1 MPERLLNR
9 FAGTGLC
16 ELAFVLLAI
25 ALSPQHAV
33 ADQAARDKPWT
44 RGVTDEAKARAKA
57 LLERGNELFVANQ
70 HKEALVMYQEALAAW
85 EHPAIQF
92 NAVRALVALDRPIE
106 ALDRVDKALEYGE
119 APLEEAV
126 YAEALNYRRM
136 LRNQVG
142 TIVVTCTQPGVSVAI
157 GGERRITCPG
167 SITVRVRPGRH
178 VVVGNSPTLM
188 TGSTDVIVMGGATES
203 VAIRLSS
210 TNLGQRTRWASW
222 KPWAVVVGGGVLG
235 GTAVV
240 VRERTNRDADSLS
253 RQVADQC
260 DARCSPDQYR
270 ALGLEALDAQIDR
283 RNTYWVS
290 SAIVGG
296 ALTVLGISLVVLN
309 RPTHERP
316 PIAVGVTGALD
327 RIAITLRAA
336 F

>member
-9 FAGTGLC
+9 LSGPRLCGL
-16 ELAFVLLAI
+16 AVVLLAT

-70 HKEALVMYQEALAAW
+70 HKDALVMYEQALAAW

-106 ALDRVDKALEYGE
+106 ALDRVDKALQYGE

-126 YAEALNYRRM
+126 YAEALNYQRM

-142 TIVVTCTQPGVSVAI
+142 TLVVTCTQPGVSVAI
-157 GGERRITCPG
+157 DGERRITCPG
-167 SITVRVRPGRH
+167 SVTVRVRPGRH
-178 VVVGNSPTLM
+178 VVVGNSATLA
-188 TGSTDVIVMGGATES
+188 TGSIDVIVMGGATES
-203 VAIRLSS
+203 IAVQLSPPD
-210 TNLGQRTRWASW
+210 LGPRTRWASW
-222 KPWAVVVGGGVLG
+222 KPWAVVVGGVVLG

-240 VRERTNRDADSLS
+240 IRERASRDADSLS

-270 ALGLEALDAQIDR
+270 ALGLEALEAQIDR

-290 SAIVGG
+290 SAIAGG
-296 ALTVLGISLVVLN
+296 VLTVLGVSLVVLN

-316 PIAVGVTGALD
+316 PVAVGVTGALD